1 MNTSNLRLGIAG
13 LLIAMLGLLGALF
26 LRQRQGDL
34 RQLEQTL
41 HDELAANRRQRQ
53 ALRAAQAKATPA
65 ARTATAP
72 SAPAAALP
80 APPAS
85 NLARG
90 SRLADALRSLPE
102 YAPFEQRRFRRLN
115 LRRYGE
121 LLAQLKLAPARE
133 EALKQIFD
141 RASVQGM
148 QLFQNTYRQGGNQ
161 LSPEY
166 SKGLQQQKA
175 ETDAAIGALLTADER
190 AVYEQ
195 YEKSSSWRTARQPE
209 LDEFVADRGLPPLS
223 PAQKQAL
230 AAAACEVRNW
240 KPDPAEGQL
249 TNAAMERRRNEQ
261 MAKVAA
267 AALDPK
273 QRQLLYDYLE
283 FNQTRGEIAGRLFYP
298 EKPAGSVFLTMY
310 LTRP

>member
-1 MNTSNLRLGIAG
+1 VKKSIVLLGIAG
-13 LLIAMLGLLGALF
+13 LLIALVGLLGALF
-26 LRQRQGDL
+26 LRQRQGEL
-34 RQLEQTL
+34 RQMEETL
-41 HDELAANRRQRQ
+41 RDELAANRRQRE
-53 ALRAAQAKATPA
+53 AVRVARAKAAPA
-65 ARTATAP
+65 VPAVVAP
-72 SAPAAALP
+72 AVPAAAKP
-80 APPAS
+80 ARPAT

-90 SRLADALRSLPE
+90 SRLADTLRSLPE

-121 LLAQLKLAPARE
+121 LLAELKLAPARE

-141 RASVQGM
+141 RGSVQGM
-148 QLFQNTYRQGGNQ
+148 QLFQDTYRQGGNQ

-190 AVYEQ
+190 AVYER

-209 LDEFVADRGLPPLS
+209 LDEFVADRGLPPLTS
-223 PAQKQAL
+223 AQKQAL

-240 KPDPAEGQL
+240 KPDPAEGKL
-249 TNAAMERRRNEQ
+249 TNATMERRRNEQ

-273 QRQLLYDYLE
+273 QRQLLSDYLE